1 MARPIKNNA
10 DYFPHDKDMRN
21 DPKLR
26 AVRAKFGN
34 EGYAIWCYI
43 LESLTNANRFK
54 IEWNELAIELLSGD
68 FMVDGDRLVEV
79 VNYMI
84 RLKLLTSENEL
95 LTCENLQRRLEPL
108 IESRERKRAWEEGK
122 KTVNDV
128 GNKVS
133 DVGISVK
140 DVQSTQSKV
149 KESKVEESKEI
160 NKKEKNAQ
168 GADFE
173 IKNSSTE
180 SDAASE
186 EGSLKNS
193 PLVPAIP
200 PQDEPAESLGGQVM
214 DWAKRNR
221 TQILSK
227 AREVGLISDIQTP
240 QQAAAEIRNAIEDW
254 CSFHAER
261 ESFQVDPVGLFREKY
276 HTWFRIRAEK
286 KSSAKG
292 ASTIGKSRGQPKPK
306 QDTSVDYSP
315 EQCAAFFRSR
325 YGMLHEFF
333 TVNHAKK
340 LSQCKTEDSFQLCMQ
355 GIYENLKGR
364 ANQNARRGP
373 QDLSAAIVTAIP
385 AQP

>member
-43 LESLTNANRFK
+43 LESLTNADRFK

-133 DVGISVK
+133 DVGIPVK

-160 NKKEKNAQ
+160 NKKEKSAMR
-168 GADFE
+168 DFE
-173 IKNSSTE
+173 SQNGNAKGE
-180 SDAASE
+180 GKEERSE
-186 EGSLKNS
+186 ENT
-193 PLVPAIP
+193 PLVAALP
-200 PQDEPAESLGGQVM
+200 PQDESPPSLGDQVM
-214 DWAKRNR
+214 QWAKKNR
-221 TQILSK
+221 KSILAK
-227 AREVGLISDIQTP
+227 AREVGLLTECENGD
-240 QQAAAEIRNAIEDW
+240 QAALEVQHAIEEF
-254 CSFHAER
+254 CAYHAER
-261 ESFQVDPVGLFREKY
+261 TAFQENPILQFQEKY
-276 HTWFRIRAEK
+276 STWFRIRVEK
-286 KSSAKG
+286 RVESKKG
-292 ASTIGKSRGQPKPK
+292 GKGRKPAQK
-306 QDTSVDYSP
+306 KEPLICYSP
-315 EQCAAFFRSR
+315 NQCAEFFRSR
-325 YGMLHEFF
+325 HGALAENLTQQH
-333 TVNHAKK
+333 KLK
-340 LSQCKTEDSFQLCMQ
+340 LSQCKTNDELSAAMEQV
-355 GIYENLKGR
+355 YEILKAA
-364 ANQNARRGP
+364 ANGNARRGP
-373 QDLSAAIVTAIP
+373 VDLGSVISQSIP
-385 AQP
+385 AQS